1 MSDLSTLEVETLAHI
16 AAATDEAA
24 LENVRLNA
32 LGKKGAISALLS
44 TLGKM
49 APDERRDRGAAIN
62 VLKDRF
68 RKRWRNEKPY

>member
-32 LGKKGAISALLS
+32 LGSRLLAKWLPMSAEIA
-44 TLGKM
+44 
-49 APDERRDRGAAIN
+49 APRSM
-62 VLKDRF
+62 F
-68 RKRWRNEKPY
+68 